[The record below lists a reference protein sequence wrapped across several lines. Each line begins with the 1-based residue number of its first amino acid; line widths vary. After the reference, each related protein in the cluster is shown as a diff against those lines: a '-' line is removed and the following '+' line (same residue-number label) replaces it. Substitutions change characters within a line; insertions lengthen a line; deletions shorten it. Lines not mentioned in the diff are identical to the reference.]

1 MNQTSSPVL
10 KVLIIEDNTFI
21 RQSICEV
28 LYLEWPHILCLEAAN
43 GAEGIE
49 SAILEKPTLIIVD
62 GELPVLTGF
71 QLVFLLRQMQ
81 STAHIPLLSITGAD
95 QENPVV
101 QIMIKTCDDFLPKP
115 FDSNHLLTAVSRLLN
130 IPFTSDPAA
139 GPPISP

>member
-1 MNQTSSPVL
+1 MNQTSPPAL

-21 RQSICEV
+21 RQSIRDV
-28 LYLEWPHILCLEAAN
+28 LYLEWPHIFYLEAAN

-49 SAILEKPTLIIVD
+49 LAILEKPALIIVD

-81 STAHIPLLSITGAD
+81 STTHIPLLSITGAD
-95 QENPVV
+95 PENPVV
-101 QIMIKTCDDFLPKP
+101 QIMIETCDGFLPKP

-139 GPPISP
+139 DQTISP